1 MAKISCILSLHQYC
15 LFFDNL
21 ENDVSKKDVKDYLE
35 HSFVEKNFPMNQRR
49 IEPFETPKILGDIF
63 ESVIGAVFEDGG
75 LDAVH

>member
-1 MAKISCILSLHQYC
+1 
-15 LFFDNL
+15 
-21 ENDVSKKDVKDYLE
+21 
-35 HSFVEKNFPMNQRR
+35 MNQRR